1 VLDTFEDV
9 SGWKGFVSGEARL
22 EIVRGEGPSGHALGL
37 AFDFRGGRGFVVARK
52 RFDLKLPD
60 SYSFMFKVR
69 GRGPKNGFEFKLTDE
84 ANENVWRYRLEA
96 LDLDREWRQMRIRS
110 REIEFAWGPLGGGG
124 PQRPAAIELV
134 IVAGEGGS
142 GTLWIAELCLRDETY
157 RLLPVARASSAASGY
172 EPQAALSRGT
182 ERGWRSE
189 PCDEG
194 RWFLVDFLEAREC
207 GGLVIQWEEG
217 FEAERLEVRH
227 SMDGAAWSPPAA
239 TMRGAGEKSYVYFPG
254 VTCRYIRLNLFP
266 TEGSRRVGIRALDTK
281 PYDFSRSIEAFFENV
296 ARDQPPGLYPQYLYG
311 RQSYW
316 TPVATGWG
324 EGEALIN
331 EEGMVEVDGGSF
343 SLLPFLYAGG
353 SLLTW
358 ADAELGQGLLDGH
371 LPIPYC
377 RWRTKSL
384 SLEVT
389 AFARK
394 TQERSLLFILYQV
407 GNLLAEEQAAT
418 LFCAILPFQVT
429 PTWQRWQRFGGTSS
443 VGALSVNG
451 GVVRVGQERAVVPLG
466 SRLSFG
472 ATDLAHG
479 MAPYYLLRGELPPKQ
494 SAADEFGFASGALRF
509 DLKIEAHKVENVC
522 LAVPFGVAG
531 TASDRALAALR
542 TLRWEK
548 ELEASARSWKAKLG
562 GIRFF
567 VPPEAEEMPRAL
579 KTAAAHILMNRR
591 GPALQPGPRRYAR
604 SWIRDAAIMSAALL
618 RMGRPGPVRDFLR
631 WYREYQAED
640 GKLPDC
646 VDLQGAEWLPEF
658 DAYGQFI
665 YTVMEYYRFTQ
676 DGAFLRELWP
686 NVRRAA
692 RYIEG
697 LLGRRLA
704 PEYRSGEKR
713 ACYGLLPESMSHE
726 GYMAHPVH
734 AYWDDFWALRG
745 LRDAARIAALL
756 GEPGEGARLSREEE
770 ELGRNLKASLA
781 ATIARHGID
790 FVPGSVELGDFDPS
804 ATAVAVA
811 LLDELDLLPETE
823 TRTTF
828 ERYLEG
834 FRARVAGRLRP
845 ANYSA
850 YEIRIV
856 GALLRMGRRNE
867 ARELLDF
874 FLCERRIP
882 AWHQWPEISWRD
894 QRAPSFLGDLPHSW
908 IGAEYILAARSFF
921 AYERERDQ
929 MLVIG
934 AGIPERWLE
943 EGATVGVKNLPTYY
957 GKLSYSIGLKREGA
971 LHLRLGPGLRVP
983 RGGVVVEWPL
993 SPPIRKVALDGKEV
1007 RDFQPRSFS
1016 LRKSPAEAE
1025 ARF

>member
-1 VLDTFEDV
+1 MLDTFEDV
-9 SGWKGFVSGEARL
+9 SGWKAFVSGEARL
-22 EIVRGEGPSGHALGL
+22 EIVRGDGPGGHALGL

-60 SYSFMFKVR
+60 NYSFLFKVR
-69 GRGPKNGFEFKLTDE
+69 GRGPRNGFEFKLTDE

-96 LDLDREWRQMRIRS
+96 LDLACAWRQMRIRS
-110 REIEFAWGPLGGGG
+110 REMEFAWGPLGGGPPKG
-124 PQRPAAIELV
+124 VAAIELA

-142 GTLWIAELCLRDETY
+142 GTLWIADLCLRDETY
-157 RLLPVARASSAASGY
+157 RLLPTARASSAAPGHD
-172 EPQAALSRGT
+172 PQAALSSDT
-182 ERGWRSE
+182 EGGWRSE
-189 PCDEG
+189 ACDEE
-194 RWFLVDFLEAREC
+194 RWFLVDFLQAREC
-207 GGLVIQWEEG
+207 GGLVVEWEEG
-217 FEAERLEVRH
+217 LEAERLEVRH
-227 SMDGAAWSPPAA
+227 SMDGVAWSPPAP
-239 TMRGAGEKSYVYFPG
+239 TTRGADEKSYVYLPN

-266 TEGSRRVGIRALDTK
+266 TQGSRTLGIRALRIK
-281 PYDFSRSIEAFFENV
+281 PFEFSRSIEAFFENV
-296 ARDQPPGLYPQYLYG
+296 ARDQPPGLYPRYLYR

-316 TPVATGWG
+316 TPAATGWG
-324 EGEALIN
+324 EGQALIN

-343 SLLPFLYAGG
+343 SILPFLYAGG
-353 SLLTW
+353 SLVTW
-358 ADAELGQGLLDGH
+358 ADAELGQGLLDGY
-371 LPIPYC
+371 LPIPHC

-389 AFARK
+389 AFARR
-394 TQERSLLFILYQV
+394 TREGAVLFILYRIE
-407 GNLLAEEQAAT
+407 NLLPDEQAAA
-418 LFCAILPFQVT
+418 LCCAILPFQVT
-429 PTWQRWQRFGGTSS
+429 PTWQRWRRFGGTSGI
-443 VGALSVNG
+443 GALSVG
-451 GVVRVGQERAVVPLG
+451 DGVVWVDQKRAVVPLA
-466 SRLSFG
+466 SRFSFG
-472 ATDLAHG
+472 ATSLAHG
-479 MAPYYLLRGELPPKQ
+479 MAPSYLFRGELPPNE
-494 SAADEFGFASGALRF
+494 SVADEFGFASGALRF
-509 DLKIEAHKVENVC
+509 DLKLQARGVENVC
-522 LAVPFGVAG
+522 LALPFETAG
-531 TASDRALAALR
+531 AASDTALASLR
-542 TLRWEK
+542 TLRWQK
-548 ELEASARSWKAKLG
+548 ELEASARSWRAKLG

-567 VPPEAEEMPRAL
+567 VPPEAGEMTRAV
-579 KTAAAHILMNRR
+579 KVAAAHILINRR

-618 RMGRPGPVRDFLR
+618 RMGRPRPVREFLR

-646 VDLQGAEWLPEF
+646 VDLEGAEWLPEL
-658 DAYGQFI
+658 DAYGEFI

-692 RYIEG
+692 SYIER
-697 LLGRRLA
+697 LLARRLS

-745 LRDAARIAALL
+745 LRDAARMAALV
-756 GEPGEGARLSREEE
+756 GEPSEGARFAREEE
-770 ELGRNLKASLA
+770 ELGRNLEASLA
-781 ATIARHGID
+781 ATIARHGVD

-804 ATAVAVA
+804 ATAIAIA

-823 TRTTF
+823 MRTTF

-834 FRARVAGRLRP
+834 FRARVGGKLRL

-856 GALLRMGRRNE
+856 GALLRMGRRSE
-867 ARELLDF
+867 AGELLDF
-874 FLCERRIP
+874 FLRERRIP

-894 QRAPSFLGDLPHSW
+894 RAAPSFLGDLPHSW

-921 AYERERDQ
+921 AYERERDR
-929 MLVIG
+929 MLVIA
-934 AGIPERWLE
+934 AGIPERWLQ
-943 EGATVGVKNLPTYY
+943 EGTAVGVRNLPTYY
-957 GKLSYSIGLKREGA
+957 GKLSYSIVLKRKDT

-983 RGGVVVEWPL
+983 RGGVVVAWPL
-993 SPPIRKVALDGKEV
+993 SSPIGELAIDGKEV
-1007 RDFQPRSFS
+1007 RGFEPRSFS